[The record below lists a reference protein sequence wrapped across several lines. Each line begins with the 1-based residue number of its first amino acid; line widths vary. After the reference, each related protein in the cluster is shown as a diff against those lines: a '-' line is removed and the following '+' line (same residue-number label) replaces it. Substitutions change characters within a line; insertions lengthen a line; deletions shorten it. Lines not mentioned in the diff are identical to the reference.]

1 MRYCTSNARSIGL
14 GLLGFNQR
22 RRRRRPRRRSE
33 KLQMVLRVFLPEL
46 LKHVLCGR
54 LLTLDCLIPYIER
67 LPFVIFEY
75 GCFCLFFLVNIENN
89 RDLPRSD
96 TLRD

>member
-1 MRYCTSNARSIGL
+1 
-14 GLLGFNQR
+14 
-22 RRRRRPRRRSE
+22 
-33 KLQMVLRVFLPEL
+33 MVLRVFLPEL

-54 LLTLDCLIPYIER
+54 LPTLDCLIPYIER

-75 GCFCLFFLVNIENN
+75 GYFCLFFFFLVNIENN

-96 TLRD
+96 TLKD